1 MPFQEMNKEKNLF
14 IFIHFSFLQSP
25 RMAVFA
31 CVGPDK
37 PTMGE
42 RGGLQGTASRPFQDS
57 SEVIRSPTS
66 YGLPRYF
73 MCWTPFA
80 SRRTI
85 QG

>member
-25 RMAVFA
+25 QMAVFA

-42 RGGLQGTASRPFQDS
+42 RGGLQGTASRPQADS
-57 SEVIRSPTS
+57 SEVIHTPT
-66 YGLPRYF
+66 GLLLPP
-73 MCWTPFA
+73 TV
-80 SRRTI
+80 
-85 QG
+85 